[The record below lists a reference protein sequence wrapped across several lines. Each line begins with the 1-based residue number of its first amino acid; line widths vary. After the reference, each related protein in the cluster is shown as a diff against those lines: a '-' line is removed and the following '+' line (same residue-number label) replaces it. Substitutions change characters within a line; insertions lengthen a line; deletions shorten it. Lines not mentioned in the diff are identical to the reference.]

1 MTSYSSCFLFK
12 YCLNQSEFLVMG
24 RHSSEATSTSSTE
37 QQKNIYRSSV
47 RSDFQLL
54 TTSRQLMGLSPGGL
68 CFPSSFR
75 ALTFLST
82 GGKKKWKKTPTLLP
96 KHLLRRPVSH
106 RTSKNCGMLRYWFL
120 TLSLCYLLPCPPPKR
135 KNPPQQTSRKIP
147 CDLEAKSASNSA
159 AAPSTGPHARVS
171 PQQHHM

>member
-1 MTSYSSCFLFK
+1 
-12 YCLNQSEFLVMG
+12 MG

-82 GGKKKWKKTPTLLP
+82 GGKKK
-96 KHLLRRPVSH
+96 VE
-106 RTSKNCGMLRYWFL
+106 
-120 TLSLCYLLPCPPPKR
+120 
-135 KNPPQQTSRKIP
+135 KNPNP
-147 CDLEAKSASNSA
+147 AS
-159 AAPSTGPHARVS
+159 
-171 PQQHHM
+171 